1 MHPYWINIHKKQ
13 SILLK
18 LLRSILWVFGIP
30 VILCLQE
37 LKLVFDAITRVWRGE
52 FERLCRLRRSLKN
65 KDNRWEIWFDMTSK
79 CSDEQP
85 RHWLGSC
92 RLKGYS
98 TPKCGSAPQNS
109 IKNSQNSPSAISG
122 STVTFKYVFHV
133 CFPFDLNEN
142 SASVW
147 RSWHRTACTVC
158 VQRIFSKMQLC
169 WQRRR
174 IVE

>member
-1 MHPYWINIHKKQ
+1 MC
-13 SILLK
+13 SIL
-18 LLRSILWVFGIP
+18 RVFGIP

-85 RHWLGSC
+85 RHQLGSC

-98 TPKCGSAPQNS
+98 TPKWKLSLNHLPSCRSKPVKASFIFGTQFKIFWMKTGRLVPTKQLTLSRC
-109 IKNSQNSPSAISG
+109 IKKNIVGIVHLPS
-122 STVTFKYVFHV
+122 V
-133 CFPFDLNEN
+133 
-142 SASVW
+142 
-147 RSWHRTACTVC
+147 
-158 VQRIFSKMQLC
+158 VQP
-169 WQRRR
+169 
-174 IVE
+174 